1 MTASDVQLGGPGE
14 NAGVKPIVVGVD
26 GSEQSLAALA
36 WASDEAGLRGTRV
49 IALHAWTL
57 PFTWRGVPGF
67 VLPDADADA
76 LKEESVR
83 MFNEAVDLVARER
96 AGIER
101 RVVEEVPAPAL
112 IAASE
117 QAELLVVG
125 SRGRGGFAGLLL
137 GSVGY
142 ACAQRST
149 CPVAIVR
156 PPVRAPGRRP
166 VVVGVDGSSS
176 SRRALGW
183 AAEEARLRGVQ
194 LRAIHAAEMPPP
206 GWPGLDGLAGVA
218 AENGLAVLNQ
228 AIADE
233 LGTTAIVAREVARG
247 TPADALLRAA
257 EDAEL
262 LVVGSRGRGGF
273 AGLLLGSVSHQCAH
287 HSPCP
292 VVVVR

>member
-1 MTASDVQLGGPGE
+1 MTASDDVLAGLGE
-14 NAGVKPIVVGVD
+14 NADVKPIVVGVD
-26 GSEQSLAALA
+26 GSEQSRAALA
-36 WASDEAGLRGTRV
+36 WASDEATLRSTSV
-49 IALHAWTL
+49 VALHAWTL
-57 PFTWRGVPGF
+57 PFTWRGIPGF
-67 VLPDADADA
+67 VLPEAEMDA
-76 LKEESVR
+76 LKEESVQ
-83 MFNEAVDLVARER
+83 MFNQVVGLVARER

-142 ACAQRST
+142 ACAQRSI

-194 LRAIHAAEMPPP
+194 LRAIHAVELPPP
-206 GWPGLDGLAGVA
+206 GWPRLERLAAVA

-228 AIADE
+228 AIEDE
-233 LGTTAIVAREVARG
+233 LGTTAIVARDVAPG

-257 EDAEL
+257 EDADV

-273 AGLLLGSVSHQCAH
+273 TGLLLGSVSHQCAH